1 MKPNKINIVNDI
13 LCYLEEGKR
22 FEDVFKLI
30 LTKWQLSRT
39 TFANY
44 WKVANE
50 DFLKTLEE
58 RKLLFENK
66 ATELYMES
74 VESGL
79 MTKFDKLKKLESIIL
94 SKTKF
99 DKVFVSNGEQMIIQI
114 EPDVTAVLKAIEL
127 HNKMTG
133 DNQPERNEIEF
144 REQPLFPDIPTDTK
158 IY

>member
-30 LTKWQLSRT
+30 LTKWHLSRT

-66 ATELYMES
+66 ATELYIES
-74 VESGL
+74 VENGL
-79 MTKFDKLKKLESIIL
+79 MTKFDKLKKLESIINQE
-94 SKTKF
+94 TQF
-99 DKVFVSNGEQMIIQI
+99 DKVVIIDNVQTVVKI
-114 EPDVTAVLKAIEL
+114 PPDIASILKAIEL

-133 DNQPERNEIEF
+133 DNEPERNEVEF
-144 REQPLFPDIPTDTK
+144 REQPLFPDIS
-158 IY
+158 

>member
-1 MKPNKINIVNDI
+1 MKPNKINIVNEI

-44 WKVANE
+44 WRVANE
-50 DFLKTLEE
+50 VFLKTLEE

-66 ATELYMES
+66 ATELYIES
-74 VESGL
+74 VENGL
-79 MTKFDKLKKLESIIL
+79 MTKFDKVVIIDNVQTVVKIPPDIASI
-94 SKTKF
+94 
-99 DKVFVSNGEQMIIQI
+99 
-114 EPDVTAVLKAIEL
+114 LKAIEL

-133 DNQPERNEIEF
+133 DNEPERNEVEF
-144 REQPLFPDIPTDTK
+144 REQPLFPDIS
-158 IY
+158 

>member
-1 MKPNKINIVNDI
+1 MKPNKINIVNEI
-13 LCYLEEGKR
+13 LCYLQEGKR
-22 FEDVFKLI
+22 FEEVFKLI

-50 DFLKTLEE
+50 DFLKTLAE
-58 RKLLFENK
+58 RKVLFEHK
-66 ATELYMES
+66 ATEMYIES

-79 MTKFDKLKKLESIIL
+79 MTKYDKLAVLEGIIL

-99 DKVFVSNGEQMIIQI
+99 DKVYFSNGEQITLQI
-114 EPDVTAVLKAIEL
+114 EPDFTAILKAIEV

-144 REQPLFPDIPTDTK
+144 REQPFFELPDIDV
-158 IY
+158 

>member
-1 MKPNKINIVNDI
+1 MKPNKINIVNEI
-13 LCYLEEGKR
+13 LCYLQEGKR
-22 FEDVFKLI
+22 FEEVFKLI

-50 DFLKTLEE
+50 DFLKTLAE
-58 RKLLFENK
+58 RKVLFEHK
-66 ATELYMES
+66 ATEMYIES

-79 MTKFDKLKKLESIIL
+79 MTKYDKLAVLEGIIL

-99 DKVFVSNGEQMIIQI
+99 DKVYFSNGEQITLQI
-114 EPDVTAVLKAIEL
+114 EPDFTAILKAIEV

-144 REQPLFPDIPTDTK
+144 REQPLFPDILYK
-158 IY
+158 R